1 MANFKDT
8 RINQTY
14 QRLVQVDGA
23 ILQDGKGNVIS
34 GSMGDLTIS
43 GSLNII
49 GHTNVSA
56 SLSRLNSFSSS
67 IDDIYAT
74 DVDVT
79 AVSSRV
85 TSLENF
91 SSSLDAT
98 YATDEQLDIVSQSLS
113 LETAQLLD
121 FSASLDAT
129 FATDA
134 QLTTAVEALNAST
147 SSLAHKNAISGAFS
161 ITSASLA
168 SQIASLDSEYAS
180 DIQLTNLSSSAAN
193 TYLSK
198 AGKIILSSSAQLF
211 EVCDPRYGFTPYDAR
226 YANSGSFTELSA
238 SLQTDYVL
246 SSSFAVL
253 SSSLQSD
260 ITALNNYTG
269 SANIILQDHELQR
282 YLHGERLTSIET
294 FTSSIQST
302 VDGLLTDYTS
312 DVELTNFS
320 SSAANTYL
328 TKQGKIIIS
337 SSVQLFSICDPRY
350 GFTPY
355 DARYANINSITGS
368 FAIESSRIDSLE
380 TVVSSS
386 ALLNLTPSATLPTNV
401 NTGSLAVTGSTLAFY
416 DGNNWKV
423 VITGSTLP
431 L

>member
-23 ILQDGKGNVIS
+23 ILQDGKGNTIS

-56 SLSRLNSFSSS
+56 SLSRLDSFSSS
-67 IDDIYAT
+67 IDDTYAT

-129 FATDA
+129 FATDL
-134 QLTTAVEALNAST
+134 QLSTAVSALNAST

-180 DIQLTNLSSSAAN
+180 DIQLTNLSSSAAD

-198 AGKIILSSSAQLF
+198 AGKIILSSSVQLF
-211 EVCDPRYGFTPYDAR
+211 EVCDPRYGFTPYDNR

-238 SLQTDYVL
+238 SLQSDYVL
-246 SSSFAVL
+246 SSSFASLSSSLSSDYVLSGSFSLL

-260 ITALNNYTG
+260 
-269 SANIILQDHELQR
+269 
-282 YLHGERLTSIET
+282 
-294 FTSSIQST
+294 
-302 VDGLLTDYTS
+302 YTS
-312 DVELTNFS
+312 EVELTNFS

-328 TKQGKIIIS
+328 TKKGKIIIS

-386 ALLNLTPSATLPTNV
+386 ALLNLTPSVTLPTNV

>member
-113 LETAQLLD
+113 LETAQLLN

-168 SQIASLDSEYAS
+168 SQIASLDAECAS

-211 EVCDPRYGFTPYDAR
+211 GVCDPRYGFTPYDAR
-226 YANSGSFTELSA
+226 YANSGSYTALSGSFLQLSA
-238 SLQTDYVL
+238 SLQSDYVL
-246 SSSFAVL
+246 SSSFALL
-253 SSSLQSD
+253 SSSLQDDFLGEVEWQIASASLRND
-260 ITALNNYTG
+260 ISYDSSRVSFLESKAL
-269 SANIILQDHELQR
+269 
-282 YLHGERLTSIET
+282 
-294 FTSSIQST
+294 
-302 VDGLLTDYTS
+302 V
-312 DVELTNFS
+312 S
-320 SSAANTYL
+320 SST
-328 TKQGKIIIS
+328 QI
-337 SSVQLFSICDPRY
+337 FSIADSRY

-368 FAIESSRIDSLE
+368 FALE
-380 TVVSSS
+380 AAKITALQSVVSAS
-386 ALLNLTPSATLPTNV
+386 ALINLTPSNPLPSNV

>member
-23 ILQDGKGNVIS
+23 ILQDGKGNTIS
-34 GSMGDLTIS
+34 GSMGDLTVS

-56 SLSRLNSFSSS
+56 SLSRLDSFSSS

-129 FATDA
+129 FATDL
-134 QLTTAVEALNAST
+134 QLSTAVSALNAST

-168 SQIASLDSEYAS
+168 NKIASLDSEYAS
-180 DIQLTNLSSSAAN
+180 DTQLTNLSSSAAN

-226 YANSGSFTELSA
+226 YANSGSFTALSG
-238 SLQTDYVL
+238 SFLQ
-246 SSSFAVL
+246 L

-260 ITALNNYTG
+260 YILSSSFALL
-269 SANIILQDHELQR
+269 SSSLQDDFL
-282 YLHGERLTSIET
+282 GEGEWQIASASLRNDISYDSARVSALESKT
-294 FTSSIQST
+294 
-302 VDGLLTDYTS
+302 LL
-312 DVELTNFS
+312 S
-320 SSAANTYL
+320 SSTQIFNIAD
-328 TKQGKIIIS
+328 S
-337 SSVQLFSICDPRY
+337 RY
-350 GFTPY
+350 GFTSY

-380 TVVSSS
+380 SVVSSS

>member
-23 ILQDGKGNVIS
+23 ILQDGKGNTIS

-56 SLSRLNSFSSS
+56 SLSRLDSFSSS

-129 FATDA
+129 FATDL
-134 QLTTAVEALNAST
+134 QLSTAVSALNAST

-180 DIQLTNLSSSAAN
+180 DIQLTNLSSSAAD

-198 AGKIILSSSAQLF
+198 AGKIILSSSVQLF
-211 EVCDPRYGFTPYDAR
+211 EV
-226 YANSGSFTELSA
+226 
-238 SLQTDYVL
+238 
-246 SSSFAVL
+246 
-253 SSSLQSD
+253 
-260 ITALNNYTG
+260 
-269 SANIILQDHELQR
+269 
-282 YLHGERLTSIET
+282 
-294 FTSSIQST
+294 
-302 VDGLLTDYTS
+302 
-312 DVELTNFS
+312 
-320 SSAANTYL
+320 
-328 TKQGKIIIS
+328 
-337 SSVQLFSICDPRY
+337 CDPRY

-386 ALLNLTPSATLPTNV
+386 ALLNLTPSVTLPTNV

>member
-1 MANFKDT
+1 MANFTDS

-14 QRLVQVDGA
+14 QRIVQVDGA
-23 ILQDGKGNVIS
+23 VIQDGKGNVLS
-34 GSMGDLTIS
+34 GSMGDLTVS

-56 SLSRLNSFSSS
+56 SLSRLDHFSSS
-67 IDDIYAT
+67 IDDTFAT
-74 DVDVT
+74 DADVT

-85 TSLENF
+85 TNLENF

-98 YATDEQLDIVSQSLS
+98 YATDAQLDLVSSSLAT
-113 LETAQLLD
+113 ETAQLLN

-147 SSLAHKNAISGAFS
+147 SSLAHKNAISGAFD

-168 SQIASLDSEYAS
+168 NQLASLDAEYAS
-180 DIQLTNLSSSAAN
+180 DVQLTNLSSSAAN

-198 AGKIILSSSAQLF
+198 AGKIIISSSVQLF
-211 EVCDPRYGFTPYDAR
+211 NVCDPRYGFDPYDAR
-226 YANSGSFTELSA
+226 YANSGSYTALSGSFLQLSA
-238 SLQTDYVL
+238 SLQSDYVL
-246 SSSFAVL
+246 SSSFALL
-253 SSSLQSD
+253 SSSLQDDFLGETEWQIASASLRND
-260 ITALNNYTG
+260 ISY
-269 SANIILQDHELQR
+269 D
-282 YLHGERLTSIET
+282 
-294 FTSSIQST
+294 SSRVS
-302 VDGLLTDYTS
+302 LLES
-312 DVELTNFS
+312 KNL
-320 SSAANTYL
+320 
-328 TKQGKIIIS
+328 IS
-337 SSVQLFSICDPRY
+337 SSTQIFDIADSRY

-368 FAIESSRIDSLE
+368 FALE
-380 TVVSSS
+380 AAKITALQSVVSAS
-386 ALLNLTPSATLPTNV
+386 ALINLTPSNPLPSNV
-401 NTGSLAVTGSTLAFY
+401 STGSLAVTGSTLAFY

>member
-113 LETAQLLD
+113 LETAQLLN

-168 SQIASLDSEYAS
+168 SQIASLDAEYAS

-211 EVCDPRYGFTPYDAR
+211 GVCDPRYGFTPYDAR
-226 YANSGSFTELSA
+226 YANSGSYTALSGSFLQLSA
-238 SLQTDYVL
+238 SLQSDYVL
-246 SSSFAVL
+246 SSSFALLSGSLQSDYVLSSSFALL
-253 SSSLQSD
+253 SSSLQDDFLGEVEWQIASASLRND
-260 ITALNNYTG
+260 ISYDSSRVSFLESKAL
-269 SANIILQDHELQR
+269 
-282 YLHGERLTSIET
+282 
-294 FTSSIQST
+294 
-302 VDGLLTDYTS
+302 V
-312 DVELTNFS
+312 S
-320 SSAANTYL
+320 SST
-328 TKQGKIIIS
+328 QI
-337 SSVQLFSICDPRY
+337 FSIADSRY

-368 FAIESSRIDSLE
+368 FALE
-380 TVVSSS
+380 AAKITALQSVVSAS
-386 ALLNLTPSATLPTNV
+386 ALINLTPSNPLPSNV

>member
-1 MANFKDT
+1 MANFTDS

-14 QRLVQVDGA
+14 QRIVQVDGA
-23 ILQDGKGNVIS
+23 VIQDGKGNVLS
-34 GSMGDLTIS
+34 GSMGDLTVS

-56 SLSRLNSFSSS
+56 SLSRLDHFSSS
-67 IDDIYAT
+67 IDDTFAT
-74 DVDVT
+74 DADVT

-85 TSLENF
+85 TNLENF

-98 YATDEQLDIVSQSLS
+98 YATDAQLDLVSSSLAT
-113 LETAQLLD
+113 ETAQLLN

-147 SSLAHKNAISGAFS
+147 SSLAHKNAISGAFD

-168 SQIASLDSEYAS
+168 NQIASLDSEYAS
-180 DIQLTNLSSSAAN
+180 DTQLTSLSSSAAD

-198 AGKIILSSSAQLF
+198 A
-211 EVCDPRYGFTPYDAR
+211 
-226 YANSGSFTELSA
+226 
-238 SLQTDYVL
+238 
-246 SSSFAVL
+246 
-253 SSSLQSD
+253 
-260 ITALNNYTG
+260 
-269 SANIILQDHELQR
+269 
-282 YLHGERLTSIET
+282 
-294 FTSSIQST
+294 
-302 VDGLLTDYTS
+302 
-312 DVELTNFS
+312 
-320 SSAANTYL
+320 
-328 TKQGKIIIS
+328 GKIIIS
-337 SSVQLFSICDPRY
+337 SSVQLFNVCDPRYGFDPYDARYANSGSYTALSGSFLQLSASLQSDYVLSSSFALLSSSLQDDFLGEVEWQIASASLRNDISYDSSRVSLLESKNLISGSTQIFDIADSRY

-368 FAIESSRIDSLE
+368 FALE
-380 TVVSSS
+380 AAKITALQSVVSAS
-386 ALLNLTPSATLPTNV
+386 ALINLTPSNPLPSNV
-401 NTGSLAVTGSTLAFY
+401 STGSLAVTGSTLAFY

>member
-23 ILQDGKGNVIS
+23 ILQDGKGNTIS
-34 GSMGDLTIS
+34 GSMGDLTVS
-43 GSLNII
+43 GSLSII

-56 SLSRLNSFSSS
+56 SLSRLDSFSSS

-113 LETAQLLD
+113 LETAQLLN

-129 FATDA
+129 FATDL
-134 QLTTAVEALNAST
+134 QLSTAVSALNAST

-198 AGKIILSSSAQLF
+198 
-211 EVCDPRYGFTPYDAR
+211 
-226 YANSGSFTELSA
+226 
-238 SLQTDYVL
+238 
-246 SSSFAVL
+246 
-253 SSSLQSD
+253 
-260 ITALNNYTG
+260 
-269 SANIILQDHELQR
+269 
-282 YLHGERLTSIET
+282 
-294 FTSSIQST
+294 
-302 VDGLLTDYTS
+302 
-312 DVELTNFS
+312 
-320 SSAANTYL
+320 
-328 TKQGKIIIS
+328 QGKIIIS

-350 GFTPY
+350 GFDPYDLRYANSGSFTELSASLQSDYVLSSSFATLSSSLSSDYVLSGSFALLSSSLQDDFLGEGEWQIASASLRNDISYDSARVSALESKTLLSSSTQIFNIADSRYGFTSY